1 MVEVPEPQS
10 SESIG
15 TVNSKHTD
23 PQTRNTLSKYYN
35 QSLIL
40 QIHPENSILSINH
53 PKGMFQESR
62 IVPRHKHNSTN
73 IDAKSSRR
81 LASPHRQDLVS
92 ITCQRRRQKEDKAE
106 HIDAL
111 FEGHHSRPQQQQQ
124 RMNEAPLKNGWPRK
138 FKEF

>member
-23 PQTRNTLSKYYN
+23 PQTRKTLSKYYN
-35 QSLIL
+35 QSVTL
-40 QIHPENSILSINH
+40 QIHPETSIPSINH
-53 PKGMFQESR
+53 SKRMFQESR

-73 IDAKSSRR
+73 IDAKPSRR

-92 ITCQRRRQKEDKAE
+92 ITCQRRRQEENKAE
-106 HIDAL
+106 YIDAL
-111 FEGHHSRPQQQQQ
+111 FEGHHSRPQQQQKQ
-124 RMNEAPLKNGWPRK
+124 RMRPL
-138 FKEF
+138 EE